1 MNIAALRR
9 RYRGV
14 QEPLRSER
22 RLELLLIALASVVA
36 LQLMAFA
43 WRYAGG
49 RPTPSIAPVEDS
61 LLVAKRLGPGSVS
74 AAQSRMLQARP
85 VFWASRR
92 PVPEVRLSDE
102 ERAAMETAVD
112 AEALEDFALTG
123 VVVAGAQGQALV
135 THKGTALRLAIGEAV
150 EGWTLTE
157 VMPDAAVL
165 VSAREREVYTLA
177 PVAIPEGAISEGF
190 IPEGMPEGMA
200 EGESMTEVPSGQPDP
215 APSDIAEARKKAK
228 TDDSFSL
235 GN

>member
-135 THKGTALRLAIGEAV
+135 THKGTALRLAIGEAL

-165 VSAREREVYTLA
+165 VSARAREVYTLA

-190 IPEGMPEGMA
+190 APEGMA
-200 EGESMTEVPSGQPDP
+200 EGAAEGASMAEGPSGQPDP
-215 APSDIAEARKKAK
+215 GPSDIAEARKKAK

>member
-22 RLELLLIALASVVA
+22 RLELLLIALASVAA

-43 WRYAGG
+43 WRYAGS

-61 LLVAKRLGPGSVS
+61 LLVAERLGPGSVS
-74 AAQSRMLQARP
+74 AAQSRILQARP

-102 ERAAMETAVD
+102 ERAAMETPADV
-112 AEALEDFALTG
+112 EALEDFALTG

-150 EGWTLTE
+150 DGWTLTQ

-165 VSAREREVYTLA
+165 VSARAREVYTLA
-177 PVAIPEGAISEGF
+177 PVAIPEGAISEGSA
-190 IPEGMPEGMA
+190 PEGMPEGMD
-200 EGESMTEVPSGQPDP
+200 EGASMAEVPSDQPDP
-215 APSDIAEARKKAK
+215 GPSDIAEARKKAK